1 VITVLQP
8 GMLAS
13 IQDQGRPGLRH
24 LGVGRSGALDGLS
37 LSIGNALVGN
47 PPGAA
52 GLELTLPPAQ
62 FRFESACLVA
72 LTGAHCPAQLDGS
85 SVGAGRA
92 IAVGAGQTLRLGE
105 ARAGARAYLCVA
117 GGIDVAPV
125 LGSRSTDLQA
135 HIGGLEGRALR
146 KGDRL
151 AVGPAGQPIARESP
165 RAHGDAAGAPP
176 AVVRLPDPGG
186 AIRVLPGPEFDEF
199 ADLAREAFLRSVWTV
214 APQSNR
220 MGFRLQGP
228 ALGRTNSRDLNS
240 HAVFPGLVQ
249 VPPGGAPILLMA
261 DAQATG
267 GYPRIASV
275 IAADLWRVAQVRPGG
290 AVSFELASR
299 EQAQGAS
306 QRQYRYLSRMQD
318 GLDAHRSQRRSG

>member
-1 VITVLQP
+1 MITVLQP
-8 GMLAS
+8 GMQAS
-13 IQDQGRPGLRH
+13 VQDHGRPGLRH
-24 LGVGRSGALDGLS
+24 LGVGLSGALDRLS

-62 FRFESACLVA
+62 LRFESDCLVA
-72 LTGAHCPAQLDGS
+72 LTGADCPAQLDGS

-105 ARAGARAYLCVA
+105 ARAGARAYLCVS

-151 AVGPAGQPIARESP
+151 AVGPAGLPASQAAL
-165 RAHGDAAGAPP
+165 RANGYAGAAPP
-176 AVVRLPDPGG
+176 AVVRLPQPGG
-186 AIRVLPGPEFDEF
+186 AIRVLPGPEFEEF
-199 ADLAREAFLRSVWTV
+199 DGAAREAFLQTAWTV

-228 ALGRTNSRDLNS
+228 ALTRANSRDMNS
-240 HAVFPGLVQ
+240 HAVFPGFVQ
-249 VPPGGAPILLMA
+249 VPPGGAPIVLMA

-267 GYPRIASV
+267 GYPRIATV

-290 AVSFELASR
+290 AVTFELAGR

-306 QRQYRYLSRMQD
+306 QRQRRYLSRLQD
-318 GLDAHRSQRRSG
+318 GLDAHRSQR